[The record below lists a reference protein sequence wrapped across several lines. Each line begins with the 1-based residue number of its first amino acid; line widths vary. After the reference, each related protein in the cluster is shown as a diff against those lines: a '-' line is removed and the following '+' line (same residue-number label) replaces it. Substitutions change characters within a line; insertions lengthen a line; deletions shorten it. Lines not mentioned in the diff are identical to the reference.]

1 MNENTGYTDS
11 ISFYLT
17 LHMIDDRMALD
28 PVEFMSFCQQ
38 RYQRAFL
45 SYPVP
50 LEGCVEESDLWKGG
64 GFYLGNVATGVRSY
78 PLFWLCQKKVNALY
92 FEKFQKSMYRS
103 FGVEIHGCIVPTEL
117 SVSGFR
123 MSLHR

>member
-38 RYQRAFL
+38 KTFARWA
-45 SYPVP
+45 SPEPSSSEAVWK
-50 LEGCVEESDLWKGG
+50 EKDLWKGG
-64 GFYLGNVATGVRSY
+64 GLYAGSPLLPPLSPSELCFYLGNGATGS
-78 PLFWLCQKKVNALY
+78 PQLSPFLA
-92 FEKFQKSMYRS
+92 
-103 FGVEIHGCIVPTEL
+103 VPEE
-117 SVSGFR
+117 G
-123 MSLHR
+123 